1 LSLAATRRILTI
13 NALFDHRPSSPL
25 RLLLAVLLAL
35 GLMVTDAREG
45 HLDWLR
51 STLAVAA
58 YPIQWIAAQ
67 PSRLARKLDGQ
78 FATEADLRERNALL
92 ERENLRLRGQMQQ
105 FLALQAENSRLRD
118 LLGSSFKVSDRVLV
132 AELLQV
138 ELDPYRQQVLVDKG
152 TASGVYIGQPV
163 LDANAVM
170 GQVVV
175 ANPLTATV
183 LLITDAD
190 HALPV
195 QINRNGLRTIAT
207 GTGRVN
213 QLHLPHLPK
222 NADVRVGDLLVTSG
236 MGGVFPAGYPVA
248 QIIEVADDPNSA
260 FATVKAVPTARLDR
274 SHEVLLVWTLAPV
287 AAPTEPAQALGRGQ
301 PADNPTDTSEPAVNR
316 S

>member
-1 LSLAATRRILTI
+1 M
-13 NALFDHRPSSPL
+13 FHHGPSPL
-25 RLLLAVLLAL
+25 WRLLIAVLLAL
-35 GLMVTDAREG
+35 SLMVIDAQGRYLG
-45 HLDWLR
+45 WLR
-51 STLAVAA
+51 STLTVAV
-58 YPIQWIAAQ
+58 YPIQWLAAQ
-67 PSRLARKLDGQ
+67 PSRLARDLESR
-78 FATEADLRERNALL
+78 FATEADLRERNSLL
-92 ERENLRLRGQMQQ
+92 ESENLALRGQMQR

-152 TASGVYIGQPV
+152 TVSGVYVGQPV
-163 LDANAVM
+163 LGAHAIM
-170 GQVVV
+170 GQVVD
-175 ANPLTATV
+175 ATPLTATV

-213 QLHLPHLPK
+213 ELQLPHLPK

-248 QIIEVADDPNSA
+248 QIVEVADDPNSS
-260 FATVKAVPTARLDR
+260 FATVHAVPTARLDR
-274 SHEVLLVWTLAPV
+274 SHEVLLVWTLEGA
-287 AAPTEPAQALGRGQ
+287 PAQAIGRSEPPAE
-301 PADNPTDTSEPAVNR
+301 PADAAEPRDGR

>member
-1 LSLAATRRILTI
+1 M

-25 RLLLAVLLAL
+25 RLLLAALLAL
-35 GLMVTDAREG
+35 GLMVADAREG

-58 YPIQWIAAQ
+58 YPIQWIASQ
-67 PSRLARKLDGQ
+67 PSRLARMLDGQ

-248 QIIEVADDPNSA
+248 QIVEVADDPNSA

-287 AAPTEPAQALGRGQ
+287 AAPTAPAQALGRGR
-301 PADNPTDTSEPAVNR
+301 PADNPAGTSEPAVNR

>member
-1 LSLAATRRILTI
+1 MVADAQER
-13 NALFDHRPSSPL
+13 H
-25 RLLLAVLLAL
+25 L
-35 GLMVTDAREG
+35 G
-45 HLDWLR
+45 WLR
-51 STLAVAA
+51 STLTVAV
-58 YPIQWIAAQ
+58 YPLQWLAAQ
-67 PSRLARKLDGQ
+67 PSRLARDFDSQ
-78 FATEADLRERNALL
+78 FATGADLRERNSLL
-92 ERENLRLRGQMQQ
+92 ESENLALRGQMQR

-152 TASGVYIGQPV
+152 TVSGVYVGQPV

-213 QLHLPHLPK
+213 QLRLHHLPK

-236 MGGVFPAGYPVA
+236 MGGVFPPGYPVA
-248 QIIEVADDPNSA
+248 QIVEVADDPNSP
-260 FATVKAVPTARLDR
+260 FATVQAVPTARLDR
-274 SHEVLLVWTLAPV
+274 SHEVLLVWTLDPIVAPD
-287 AAPTEPAQALGRGQ
+287 EPVQGLGGSAQ
-301 PADNPTDTSEPAVNR
+301 PAEAADPARSSDNR

>member
-1 LSLAATRRILTI
+1 M
-13 NALFDHRPSSPL
+13 FHHGPSPL
-25 RLLLAVLLAL
+25 WRLLIAVVCAFAL
-35 GLMVTDAREG
+35 MIADAQER
-45 HLDWLR
+45 HLGWLR
-51 STLAVAA
+51 STLTVAV
-58 YPIQWIAAQ
+58 YPLQWLAAQ
-67 PSRLARKLDGQ
+67 PSRLARDFDSK
-78 FATEADLRERNALL
+78 FATGADLRERNSLL
-92 ERENLRLRGQMQQ
+92 ESENLALRGQMQR

-152 TASGVYIGQPV
+152 TVSGVYVGQPV

-213 QLHLPHLPK
+213 QLRLHHLPK

-248 QIIEVADDPNSA
+248 QIVEVADDPNSP
-260 FATVKAVPTARLDR
+260 FATVQAVPTARLDR
-274 SHEVLLVWTLAPV
+274 SHEVLLVWTLDSA
-287 AAPTEPAQALGRGQ
+287 AAPGEPVQGFGDRAQ
-301 PADNPTDTSEPAVNR
+301 PADAADAADAAAAADNR